1 MVIPRALL
9 ADEREV
15 KFLVQRRNGD
25 VEAEDLV
32 REAVGIGNGVGGG
45 LEQLGPFLFR
55 VFLDAGEEVE
65 DAGARKADVDSHL
78 AVFDGERALAVAGL
92 IDMEHGAVGVEV
104 GSIDAVGQG
113 RFGGRLFFGGRIR
126 ILRSLVGF
134 GFGGLFGLH
143 GLFQLCRFGLCGLG
157 RAGGQQREQHQ
168 RSERKGDGLF
178 HDGSS

>member
-1 MVIPRALL
+1 M
-9 ADEREV
+9 
-15 KFLVQRRNGD
+15 
-25 VEAEDLV
+25 
-32 REAVGIGNGVGGG
+32 
-45 LEQLGPFLFR
+45 
-55 VFLDAGEEVE
+55 
-65 DAGARKADVDSHL
+65 DSHL

-92 IDMEHGAVGVEV
+92 IGMEHGAVGVEV

-113 RFGGRLFFGGRIR
+113 RFGGRIR

-143 GLFQLCRFGLCGLG
+143 GLFQLCRFGLCGLD

>member
-1 MVIPRALL
+1 MDGHRPILHI
-9 ADEREV
+9 
-15 KFLVQRRNGD
+15 QR
-25 VEAEDLV
+25 
-32 REAVGIGNGVGGG
+32 
-45 LEQLGPFLFR
+45 P
-55 VFLDAGEEVE
+55 
-65 DAGARKADVDSHL
+65 
-78 AVFDGERALAVAGL
+78 LAVAGL

-134 GFGGLFGLH
+134 GFGGLFGLY
-143 GLFQLCRFGLCGLG
+143 GLFLLCRFGLCGLG
-157 RAGGQQREQHQ
+157 RAGGQQHEQHQ

>member
-1 MVIPRALL
+1 M
-9 ADEREV
+9 
-15 KFLVQRRNGD
+15 
-25 VEAEDLV
+25 
-32 REAVGIGNGVGGG
+32 
-45 LEQLGPFLFR
+45 
-55 VFLDAGEEVE
+55 
-65 DAGARKADVDSHL
+65 DSHL

-92 IDMEHGAVGVEV
+92 IGMEHGAVGVEV

-113 RFGGRLFFGGRIR
+113 RFRGRLFFGGRIR

-168 RSERKGDGLF
+168 RSERKGRWSF
-178 HDGSS
+178 S

>member
-1 MVIPRALL
+1 
-9 ADEREV
+9 
-15 KFLVQRRNGD
+15 
-25 VEAEDLV
+25 
-32 REAVGIGNGVGGG
+32 
-45 LEQLGPFLFR
+45 
-55 VFLDAGEEVE
+55 
-65 DAGARKADVDSHL
+65 
-78 AVFDGERALAVAGL
+78 
-92 IDMEHGAVGVEV
+92 MEHGAVGVEV

-113 RFGGRLFFGGRIR
+113 RFRGRLFFGGRIR

-134 GFGGLFGLH
+134 GFGGLF

>member
-1 MVIPRALL
+1 MDGHRPILHN
-9 ADEREV
+9 
-15 KFLVQRRNGD
+15 QR
-25 VEAEDLV
+25 
-32 REAVGIGNGVGGG
+32 
-45 LEQLGPFLFR
+45 P
-55 VFLDAGEEVE
+55 
-65 DAGARKADVDSHL
+65 
-78 AVFDGERALAVAGL
+78 LAVAGL
-92 IDMEHGAVGVEV
+92 VGVEHGAVGVELGRV
-104 GSIDAVGQG
+104 DAVGQG
-113 RFGGRLFFGGRIR
+113 RFGGLLRFRGRLFFGGRIR

>member
-1 MVIPRALL
+1 M
-9 ADEREV
+9 
-15 KFLVQRRNGD
+15 
-25 VEAEDLV
+25 
-32 REAVGIGNGVGGG
+32 
-45 LEQLGPFLFR
+45 
-55 VFLDAGEEVE
+55 
-65 DAGARKADVDSHL
+65 DSHL

-92 IDMEHGAVGVEV
+92 IGMEHGAVGVEV

-113 RFGGRLFFGGRIR
+113 RFGGLLRFRGRLFFGGRIR

-157 RAGGQQREQHQ
+157 RAGGQQHEQHQ